1 MKMSCK
7 NYFDNVGEE
16 VSMQVKLEIVIDAIE
31 MADHNYTYF
40 LDLETGESV
49 FLADELITGLDNE
62 GLEEEIEENYG
73 TRYLRLPTKFDIHE
87 YHIMEEFI
95 WTLED
100 ERANK
105 LECAI
110 QGRGAFRRF
119 KDMVHRMGILQ
130 QWYDF
135 QTEYYRKLAVEWCN
149 DNNLEFTET
158 GR

>member
-1 MKMSCK
+1 MKI
-7 NYFDNVGEE
+7 
-16 VSMQVKLEIVIDAIE
+16 KLEVVIDAIE
-31 MADHNYTYF
+31 MADDNYTYF

-49 FLADELITGLDNE
+49 FLADELSTGLDNE

-73 TRYLRLPTKFDIHE
+73 TRYLRLPTKFDINE

-100 ERANK
+100 EKANK

-119 KDMVHRMGILQ
+119 KDMVNRMGIFR
-130 QWYDF
+130 QWYNF
-135 QTEYYRKLAVEWCN
+135 QAEYYRKLAIEWCKEN
-149 DNNLEFTET
+149 RLEYMEA
-158 GR
+158 GI